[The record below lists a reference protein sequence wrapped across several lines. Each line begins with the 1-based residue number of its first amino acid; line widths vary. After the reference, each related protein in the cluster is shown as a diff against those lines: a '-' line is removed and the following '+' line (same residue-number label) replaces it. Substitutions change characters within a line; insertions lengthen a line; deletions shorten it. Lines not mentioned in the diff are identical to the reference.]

1 MKAELQEIASQFAL
15 EGAIT
20 AIDSLGEGFI
30 NDTFIVRTAGDAPDY
45 ILQRKNK
52 SIFPD
57 VPAMMENIRKVTDHI
72 RRRVAAAG
80 GDPRREAMTVVATR
94 DGKLYHVDAQGE
106 YWAVSVFI
114 SDTIA
119 YNKADSPELARKG
132 GEGIGKFQAQLADFT
147 EPLAET
153 IKGFHNIRHRFVQW
167 DEALRRDAAGRV
179 KDLAEEIG
187 WIESRRDEML
197 SFWSKV
203 EDGTIPT
210 RVTHNDTK
218 INNILFNKQ
227 GEVLCAIDLD
237 TVMNS
242 TSLNDFGDAIRS
254 YAASELGIPLDVKLS
269 VSRTFFPTKSY
280 GDLTFPQGM
289 YDAVEIRLGAGRG
302 RNWWCVLYPELCFP
316 DLTHAVVPEESKEK
330 LTELLGKETYA
341 QLLESQNARLNIQ
354 PGILKLLKSLL

>member
-114 SDTIA
+114 SDT
-119 YNKADSPELARKG
+119 
-132 GEGIGKFQAQLADFT
+132 IGKFQAQLADFT

-254 YAASELGIPLDVKLS
+254 YANTGDEDDRDLS
-269 VSRTFFPTKSY
+269 RVGMSLEMFRAYTEGYLSQRAGQLNQAEIDHLAFSARYITFEQVLRFLMDYIDGDTYYKTK
-280 GDLTFPQGM
+280 
-289 YDAVEIRLGAGRG
+289 
-302 RNWWCVLYPELCFP
+302 YPEHNLVR
-316 DLTHAVVPEESKEK
+316 TR
-330 LTELLGKETYA
+330 A
-341 QLLESQNARLNIQ
+341 QY
-354 PGILKLLKSLL
+354 KLLQSMEEQYGTMCEIVRETVAKYK

>member
-1 MKAELQEIASQFAL
+1 M
-15 EGAIT
+15 
-20 AIDSLGEGFI
+20 
-30 NDTFIVRTAGDAPDY
+30 
-45 ILQRKNK
+45 
-52 SIFPD
+52 
-57 VPAMMENIRKVTDHI
+57 
-72 RRRVAAAG
+72 
-80 GDPRREAMTVVATR
+80 
-94 DGKLYHVDAQGE
+94 
-106 YWAVSVFI
+106 
-114 SDTIA
+114 
-119 YNKADSPELARKG
+119 
-132 GEGIGKFQAQLADFT
+132 
-147 EPLAET
+147 
-153 IKGFHNIRHRFVQW
+153 
-167 DEALRRDAAGRV
+167 
-179 KDLAEEIG
+179 
-187 WIESRRDEML
+187 
-197 SFWSKV
+197 
-203 EDGTIPT
+203 
-210 RVTHNDTK
+210 
-218 INNILFNKQ
+218 
-227 GEVLCAIDLD
+227 LCAIDLD

>member
-218 INNILFNKQ
+218 INNILFDKQ

-237 TVMNS
+237 TVINS